1 MMNWKSSFVIFNLYT
16 YPISKIHVCFYSNLL
31 KSIISMHQCVNF
43 SSNKFRLKSSSCN
56 ISEHVSRVSC
66 LLPWDFLRERI
77 PICEDWIESGSRN
90 LTGAA
95 NKSIFLPLI
104 RMSPTALALVP
115 KSPVDFY
122 CFRIATEPVHGNLD
136 TLSILVSAPL
146 PNTFEEWNC
155 FGSGYGFFDV

>member
-1 MMNWKSSFVIFNLYT
+1 MF
-16 YPISKIHVCFYSNLL
+16 LL
-31 KSIISMHQCVNF
+31 KFIKIDHFTTLMHQCVNF
-43 SSNKFRLKSSSCN
+43 SSNKFFIELGLKSSSCN
-56 ISEHVSRVSC
+56 ISEHVSRVSR